1 MNSEITYLC
10 PMKKMLQILMTFCFA
25 LINHVA
31 YADNNLPDNT
41 GGDDKSKPG
50 ISGTILDAREKVPM
64 EYANVRLFS
73 KADSSLV
80 TGTITNSAGSFNLK
94 NIPAGEYYLVIDF
107 IGYEKRV
114 IDNISINEKS
124 KSISLQ
130 QIYLEGTANQ
140 LGEVNIVAEKDYVQY
155 KIDKKVVNVAKNPNS
170 SGGTAADALRDVPS
184 VTVDAD
190 GTVSLRGSTN
200 FTVLVDGKP
209 SALSG
214 NDLLRQIPAATIEN
228 IEVIT
233 NPSAKYDPNGTSGII
248 NIVLKKNYQ
257 NGLNG
262 IVNASA
268 GMGEKYSGDFL
279 INYRKDKW
287 NYFISANANT
297 RLFTGTSDVLRIDRL
312 GVNMDSVRKS
322 DVFQDRSF
330 RTHGMNYKAGADFY
344 PDAHNN
350 ISLSQEYG
358 LFGFT
363 RSIYSDNKLSSVAK
377 TNYYTSDD
385 DFIVGG
391 DYYTTNANYQHK
403 FKQKGHEWNNSLN
416 YTYFSGLRTEELLQ
430 QNTDA
435 SWNSNGD
442 KPYRFKSLN
451 DVLRNFGQFKTDYT
465 LPVGANKK
473 IEAGYHYDLSRTDL
487 EYETQLFDDSMQ
499 LWKIQNNEKYV
510 LPIDQEIHA
519 AYTTFSSNI
528 WKIDYQLGLR
538 YEYLFRNVNA
548 GSEMPSAK
556 ITVSTFYPSFHASYN
571 LPKDQQLQ
579 LSFSRK
585 TERPQDW
592 MLNPYPNYSDGLFRS
607 VGNAKL
613 KPESIFAYELGY
625 LKNLKKSFISVTA
638 FYRETH
644 DLISQKLVLLSSGEM
659 LQTFDNYN
667 RQYSYGIESM
677 LNLTMNKWLRINATG
692 SYFHYRIKTDF
703 EENTSVDNNT
713 ESYYVRLVP
722 TFTLP
727 KGTIIQFT
735 NNYNGPGYFAQFKT
749 FARYTADIA
758 IKHDFLKKKLSLTLR
773 GSDIFATGKFKIEV
787 NDKAY
792 SVKQN
797 ILGEQQM
804 LTLSLSYKI
813 NNFTRNMRQGENVQF
828 EGSGM

>member
-1 MNSEITYLC
+1 
-10 PMKKMLQILMTFCFA
+10 MKTMIKMLLPFCFS
-25 LINHVA
+25 LIIHVVF
-31 YADNNLPDNT
+31 ADNNLPDNT

-50 ISGTILDAREKVPM
+50 ISGIILDAREKVPM

-73 KADSSLV
+73 KADSSLI
-80 TGTITNSAGSFNLK
+80 TGTITNNSGSFSLK
-94 NIPAGEYYLVIDF
+94 NIPSGEYYLVIDF
-107 IGYEKRV
+107 IGYEKKV
-114 IDNISINEKS
+114 IDNISITEKS
-124 KSISLQ
+124 KNIALQ
-130 QIYLEGTANQ
+130 QIFLEGAASQ

-170 SGGTAADALRDVPS
+170 SGGTASDALRDVPS

-257 NGLNG
+257 NGING

-297 RLFTGTSDVLRIDRL
+297 RLFTGTSDVLRTDRL
-312 GVNMDSVRKS
+312 GINMDSVRTS
-322 DVFQDRSF
+322 DVFQGRSF
-330 RTHGMNYKAGADFY
+330 RTHGMNYKGGADFY
-344 PDAHNN
+344 VNDKNS
-350 ISLSQEYG
+350 ISFSQEYG
-358 LFGFT
+358 IFGFT
-363 RSIYSDNKLSSVAK
+363 RSIFSVNKLASDVNLRYF
-377 TNYYTSDD
+377 TTDD
-385 DFIVGG
+385 DFVVDG
-391 DYYTTNANYQHK
+391 DYYTSYANYQHK
-403 FKQKGHEWNNSLN
+403 FKQKGHEWNTSLN
-416 YTYFSGLRTEELLQ
+416 YTYFSGIRTEEVLQ

-435 SWNSNGD
+435 SWQSNGNT
-442 KPYRFKSLN
+442 PYRFKSLN
-451 DVLRNFGQFKTDYT
+451 DVLRNFGQLKTDYT
-465 LPVGANKK
+465 MPIGNNKK
-473 IEAGYHYDLSRTDL
+473 IEAGYHYDLSYTDL
-487 EYETQLFDDSMQ
+487 AYQTQLFDDAAQ
-499 LWKIQNNEKYV
+499 QWRIQNNEKYK
-510 LPIDQEIHA
+510 LPINQEIHA

-528 WKIDYQLGLR
+528 RKIDYQLGLR
-538 YEYLFRNVNA
+538 YEYLYRDVNA
-548 GSEMPSAK
+548 SSEMPSTK
-556 ITVSTFYPSFHASYN
+556 IQLNTFYPSVHASYK
-571 LPKDQQLQ
+571 LPKEQQLQ
-579 LSFSRK
+579 LSFSKK
-585 TERPQDW
+585 TNRPQDW

-613 KPESIFAYELGY
+613 KPENIFSYELGY
-625 LKNLKKSFISVTA
+625 MKNLKKSFISVTT
-638 FYRETH
+638 FYRETK
-644 DLISQKLVLLSSGEM
+644 DLLSQKLVLLSNGEM

-677 LNLTMNKWLRINATG
+677 LNLTMNKWLRVNATG
-692 SYFHYRIKTDF
+692 SFFHYHIKTDF
-703 EENTSVDNNT
+703 EENTSVNNKT
-713 ESYYVRLVP
+713 ETYYVRVVP

-758 IKHDFLKKKLSLTLR
+758 VKHDFLKKKFSVTLR

-792 SVKQN
+792 SVKQS

-804 LTLSLSYKI
+804 LTLSVSYKI
-813 NNFTRNMRQGENVQF
+813 NNFTRNMRQGDNTQF